1 MKRTCTNDAACATLY
16 TQHADSKQIM
26 TLLSI
31 TSILITVS
39 ALFAYVNYRTLKLPN
54 TIGIMVCSLI
64 FSLVLVML
72 GHFGYS
78 EGVSIASEIV
88 GQIEFDNTLLNG
100 MLGFLLFAGAMHID
114 LDHLLARKWTIGILA
129 SVGVITSMFLVAGG
143 AYFLFQWFGFN
154 VPFIFCLLFGSLISP
169 TDPIAVMGILKTAGA
184 SKSLEIKIA
193 GESLFNDG
201 VAIVI
206 FLAIFGM
213 AINGEAFDPQH
224 IALLFV
230 QEAFGGALFGFVCGW
245 VVLQMLRQVD
255 NYQVEILLTLAL
267 VSGGAT
273 AAAGLHLSAPIAVV
287 VAGLMIGNHGRRD
300 AMSNTTVQ
308 HLDTFWE
315 LIDEIL
321 NAVLFLIIGLE
332 VMVLSLDI
340 KTWAM
345 GLVMAIMVLLARTIS
360 VGIPVNVLRRMNK
373 DFHPHAVKI
382 LTWGGLRGGISVAL
396 ALSIPTSPERDLI
409 VAVTYVIVVLSIL
422 VQGLT
427 IGKLIKATAVKPVE
441 EERY

>member
-1 MKRTCTNDAACATLY
+1 MSYATALDHTY
-16 TQHADSKQIM
+16 VPVAMS
-26 TLLSI
+26 LLTI

-39 ALFAYVNYRTLKLPN
+39 ALFAYVNYRTFKLPN
-54 TIGIMVCSLI
+54 TIGIMVISLL
-64 FSLVLVML
+64 FSLALVLL
-72 GHFGYS
+72 GHLGYNDG
-78 EGVSIASEIV
+78 ERIASGII

-100 MLGFLLFAGAMHID
+100 MLGFLLFAGAMHIN
-114 LDHLLARKWTIGILA
+114 LDDLLARKWTIGLLA

-143 AYFLFQWFGFN
+143 SYYLFQLFGYS

-201 VAIVI
+201 VAIVV

-213 AINGEAFDPQH
+213 AVNGDAFDAQH
-224 IALLFV
+224 IAVLFV
-230 QEAFGGALFGFVCGW
+230 QEAFGGALFGFAAGW
-245 VVLQMLRQVD
+245 VVLQMLKRVD

-332 VMVLSLDI
+332 VMVLQLDLHI
-340 KTWAM
+340 WIA
-345 GLVMAIMVLLARTIS
+345 GVIMALMVLSARLIS
-360 VGIPVNVLRRMNK
+360 VGIPVNALRRLNRE
-373 DFHPHAVKI
+373 FHPHAVKI

-396 ALSIPTSPERDLI
+396 ALSIPASPERDLI

-422 VQGLT
+422 VQGLS
-427 IGKLIKATAVKPVE
+427 IGRLIRATAQE
-441 EERY
+441 TDSDY

>member
-1 MKRTCTNDAACATLY
+1 M
-16 TQHADSKQIM
+16 S
-26 TLLSI
+26 LLSI
-31 TSILITVS
+31 SSILITVS

-54 TIGIMVCSLI
+54 TIGIMVISLC
-64 FSLVLVML
+64 FSLVLVLL
-72 GHFGYS
+72 GIAGY
-78 EGVSIASEIV
+78 GDAVRIPSEIIS
-88 GQIEFDNTLLNG
+88 QIEFDNTLLNG

-114 LDHLLARKWTIGILA
+114 LDRLLARKWTIGLLA
-129 SVGVITSMFLVAGG
+129 SVGVLTSMFLVAGS
-143 AYFLFQWFGFN
+143 AYYLFQLFGFH

-201 VAIVI
+201 VAIVV

-213 AINGEAFDPQH
+213 AVNGDPFDATY
-224 IALLFV
+224 IGILFV

-245 VVLQMLRQVD
+245 IVLRMLQHVD
-255 NYQVEILLTLAL
+255 NYLVEILLTLAL

-287 VAGLMIGNHGRRD
+287 VAGLMVGNHGRRN
-300 AMSNTTVQ
+300 AMSKTTVQ

-332 VMVLSLDI
+332 VIVIQLDAQLWI
-340 KTWAM
+340 A
-345 GLVMAIMVLLARTIS
+345 GVVMAALVLISRMIS
-360 VGIPVNVLRRMNK
+360 VGIPITLLRRVNTE
-373 DFHPHAVKI
+373 FHPHAIKI

-396 ALSIPTSPERDLI
+396 ALSIPASAERDLI

-427 IGKLIKATAVKPVE
+427 IGKLIKATNEATSE
-441 EERY
+441 GD

>member
-1 MKRTCTNDAACATLY
+1 
-16 TQHADSKQIM
+16 M

-39 ALFAYVNYRTLKLPN
+39 ALFSYVNYRTLKLPN
-54 TIGIMVCSLI
+54 TIGIMVCSLL
-64 FSLVLVML
+64 FSLGLVLL
-72 GHFGYS
+72 GNFGYA
-78 EGVSIASEIV
+78 EGERIASEIV
-88 GQIEFDNTLLNG
+88 SQIEFDNTLLNG
-100 MLGFLLFAGAMHID
+100 MLGFLLFAGAMHIN
-114 LDHLLARKWTIGILA
+114 LNELLARKWTIGLLA
-129 SVGVITSMFLVAGG
+129 SVGMITSMFLVGAG
-143 AYFLFQWFGFN
+143 AYYLFQLFGYS
-154 VPFIFCLLFGSLISP
+154 VPFIYCLLFGSLISP

-201 VAIVI
+201 VAIVV

-213 AINGEAFDPQH
+213 AVNGEAFDAQH
-224 IALLFV
+224 IAVLFV
-230 QEAFGGALFGFVCGW
+230 QEAFGGALFGFVAGW
-245 VVLQMLRQVD
+245 LVLQMLKRVD

-267 VSGGAT
+267 VSGGST
-273 AAAGLHLSAPIAVV
+273 AAAGLHLSAPIAIV

-332 VMVLSLDI
+332 VMVLNLDLQLWI
-340 KTWAM
+340 A
-345 GLVMAIMVLLARTIS
+345 GLVMAFMVLCARTIS
-360 VGIPVNVLRRMNK
+360 VGIPVTLLRRFGR

-396 ALSIPTSPERDLI
+396 ALSIPAGTERDLI
-409 VAVTYVIVVLSIL
+409 VAVTYVIVVFSIL

-427 IGKLIKATAVKPVE
+427 IGKLVKATAVKDKNE
-441 EERY
+441 EAY

>member
-1 MKRTCTNDAACATLY
+1 M
-16 TQHADSKQIM
+16 S
-26 TLLSI
+26 LLSI

-54 TIGIMVCSLI
+54 TIGIMVISLL
-64 FSLVLVML
+64 FSVALVLM
-72 GHFGYS
+72 GNAGFGDA
-78 EGVSIASEIV
+78 ERIASDIV
-88 GQIEFDNTLLNG
+88 GQIEFDEALLNG
-100 MLGFLLFAGAMHID
+100 MLGFLLFAGAMHIN
-114 LDHLLARKWTIGILA
+114 LDHLLQRKWTIGLLA
-129 SVGVITSMFLVAGG
+129 SVGVVTSMFLVAGG
-143 AYFLFQWFGFN
+143 AYYLFQLFGHS
-154 VPFIFCLLFGSLISP
+154 VPFIYCLLFGSLISP

-201 VAIVI
+201 VAIVV

-213 AINGEAFDPQH
+213 AVNGNAFDPQH
-224 IALLFV
+224 IGILFV
-230 QEAFGGALFGFVCGW
+230 QEAFGGALFGFICGW
-245 VVLQMLRQVD
+245 IVLQMLKRVD
-255 NYQVEILLTLAL
+255 NYHVEILLTLAL

-300 AMSNTTVQ
+300 AMSDKTVQ

-332 VMVLSLDI
+332 VMVLNLDFNL
-340 KTWAM
+340 WVA
-345 GLVMAIMVLLARTIS
+345 GLVMAVLVLCCRLIS
-360 VGIPVNVLRRMNK
+360 VGIPVSILRKLNRE
-373 DFHPHAVKI
+373 FHPHAIKI

-396 ALSIPTSPERDLI
+396 ALSIPAGPERDLI

-422 VQGLT
+422 VQGLS
-427 IGKLIKATAVKPVE
+427 IGKLIKATAQPESVE
-441 EERY
+441 

>member
-1 MKRTCTNDAACATLY
+1 M
-16 TQHADSKQIM
+16 S
-26 TLLSI
+26 LLSI

-39 ALFAYVNYRTLKLPN
+39 ALFAYVNYRTFKLPN
-54 TIGIMVCSLI
+54 TIGIMVVSLI
-64 FSLVLVML
+64 FSLSLVLL
-72 GHFGYS
+72 GNLGFTDA
-78 EGVSIASEIV
+78 EELASGIIR
-88 GQIEFDNTLLNG
+88 QIDFDETLLNG
-100 MLGFLLFAGAMHID
+100 MLGFLLFAGAMHIN
-114 LDHLLARKWTIGILA
+114 LSELLKYKWTIGLLA
-129 SVGVITSMFLVAGG
+129 SAGVITSMFLVAGG
-143 AYFLFQWFGFN
+143 AYHVFQWFGFS

-213 AINGEAFDPQH
+213 AINGDAFDLQH
-224 IALLFV
+224 IGLLFV
-230 QEAFGGALFGFVCGW
+230 QEAFGGALFGIACGW
-245 VVLQMLRQVD
+245 LALQMLKRVD
-255 NYQVEILLTLAL
+255 NYQVEVLLTLAL
-267 VSGGAT
+267 VAGGST

-287 VAGLMIGNHGRRD
+287 MAGLMIGNHGRRD

-332 VMVLSLDI
+332 VMVLSHELNV
-340 KTWAM
+340 WVAGM
-345 GLVMAIMVLLARTIS
+345 VMAIVVLLSRFIS
-360 VGIPVNVLRRMNK
+360 VGAPVFVMRKLGR
-373 DFHPHAVKI
+373 DFNAHAVKI

-396 ALSIPTSPERDLI
+396 ALSIPASPERDLI
-409 VAVTYVIVVLSIL
+409 VSVTNVIVLISIL
-422 VQGLT
+422 LQGLT
-427 IGKLIKATAVKPVE
+427 IGKLVKATAEKPAAD
-441 EERY
+441 

>member
-1 MKRTCTNDAACATLY
+1 M
-16 TQHADSKQIM
+16 S
-26 TLLSI
+26 LLTI
-31 TSILITVS
+31 TSILITVA

-54 TIGIMVCSLI
+54 TIGIMVISLA
-64 FSLVLVML
+64 FSLVLVLL
-72 GHFGYS
+72 GNLGFGDA
-78 EGVSIASEIV
+78 ERIATGIV
-88 GQIEFDNTLLNG
+88 NQIEFDNTLLNG
-100 MLGFLLFAGAMHID
+100 MLGFLLFAGAMHIN
-114 LDHLLARKWTIGILA
+114 LDRLLERKWTIGLLA
-129 SVGVITSMFLVAGG
+129 SVGVLTSMFLVAGG
-143 AYFLFQWFGFN
+143 AYYLFQLFGFH

-201 VAIVI
+201 VAIVV
-206 FLAIFGM
+206 FLAIFGI
-213 AINGEAFDPQH
+213 AVNGESFDAQH
-224 IALLFV
+224 IGVLFV
-230 QEAFGGALFGFVCGW
+230 QEAFGGALFGFTCGW
-245 VVLQMLRQVD
+245 TVLQMLKRVD

-287 VAGLMIGNHGRRD
+287 VAGLMIGNHGRRN
-300 AMSNTTVQ
+300 AMSDATVQ

-332 VMVLSLDI
+332 VIVIQLNAEL
-340 KTWAM
+340 WVAGVAM
-345 GLVMAIMVLLARTIS
+345 ALMVLLARLIS
-360 VGIPVNVLRRMNK
+360 VGIPVTLLRKLNGE
-373 DFHPHAVKI
+373 FHPHAIKI

-396 ALSIPTSPERDLI
+396 ALSIPAGPERDLI

-427 IGKLIKATAVKPVE
+427 IGKLVKATAVRTDSE
-441 EERY
+441 Q